1 MSELNESEIRFIGI
15 SPLPIN
21 INNNIINDLNVL
33 LLDYLTIQSLCSLSK
48 TNKYFN
54 KKIND

>member
-1 MSELNESEIRFIGI
+1 ML
-15 SPLPIN
+15 LPIN

-33 LLDYLTIQSLCSLSK
+33 LLDYLTIQSLCVLSK
-48 TNKYFN
+48 TSKYFN